1 MNFLRALLILN
12 LIFVFSS
19 CGTVKEAFTNQ
30 KKNSSDE
37 FLVEK
42 KSPLVMPPDYNELPI
57 PKVNDDKPKSEN
69 TKIKSLISNNQ
80 ETEDSSIKNNSD
92 GNQNLDENILNKIKK
107 N

>member
-1 MNFLRALLILN
+1 MKYFKAFVLINILL
-12 LIFVFSS
+12 FFYS
-19 CGTVKEAFTNQ
+19 CGTIKEGFTNQ